1 MKKSKGAVAAV
12 MLSLLIIVIAI
23 MWRAFIY
30 ESPQVRYVKNM
41 GAGIN
46 VGNSL
51 DSHGLWKYH
60 PEASDL
66 ENETFWG
73 NPVITEELFV
83 MIKEAG
89 FSTVR
94 IPVTWQDHMDEK
106 GNVSEAWME
115 RVQEVVDMALAQ
127 DLYVI
132 LNTHHEEWMDLQIDK
147 EDEITERFVFL
158 WEQIAGRFASYSEKL
173 LFEGMNEPRL
183 RNSEYEWTSGNGE
196 LRGMVNRLNRVFVD
210 TVRSTGENNKER
222 YLLIC
227 PYASIY
233 EKEAF
238 EDLEVP
244 HGNIA
249 VSVHMYSPYEFCQK
263 EDGITQWD
271 TEDKEFAGYVDEV
284 REYFSN
290 MQKYFIRKGIPVVL
304 TEFGCT
310 DKGNTE
316 SRVEWVEFYMKEAAE
331 YEIPCI
337 WWDNGSDFGIMDRTK
352 YTWIYPQLKDTLT
365 R

>member
-1 MKKSKGAVAAV
+1 

-23 MWRAFIY
+23 VWRAFIY

-89 FSTVR
+89 FSAVR

-132 LNTHHEEWMDLQIDK
+132 LNTHHEEWMDLQPDK
-147 EDEITERFVFL
+147 EDAIGDRFQVV
-158 WEQIAGRFASYSEKL
+158 WEQIAARFADYDEKL

-183 RNSEYEWTSGNGE
+183 RDSEYEWTGGTEE
-196 LRGMVNRLNRVFVD
+196 LRGMVNRLNQRFVD
-210 TVRSTGENNKER
+210 TVRSTGGNNKER

-227 PYASIY
+227 PYATNHV
-233 EKEAF
+233 EEAM

-244 HGNIA
+244 NGNII
-249 VSVHMYSPYEFCQK
+249 VSIHMYSPYTFCQK
-263 EDGITQWD
+263 EDGSSVWD
-271 TEDKEFAGYVDEV
+271 LNDPECAGYADEI
-284 REYFSN
+284 RGHFAN
-290 MQKYFIRKGIPVVL
+290 MQRLFIKKGIPVIL

-310 DKGNTE
+310 DKDNLE
-316 SRVEWVEFYMKEAAE
+316 SRTGWVDFYVEEAAE
-331 YEIPCI
+331 YGIPCI
-337 WWDNGSDFGIMDRTK
+337 WWDNGSNYQIMDRTK
-352 YTWIYPQLKDTLT
+352 YTWTYPQIKDALI